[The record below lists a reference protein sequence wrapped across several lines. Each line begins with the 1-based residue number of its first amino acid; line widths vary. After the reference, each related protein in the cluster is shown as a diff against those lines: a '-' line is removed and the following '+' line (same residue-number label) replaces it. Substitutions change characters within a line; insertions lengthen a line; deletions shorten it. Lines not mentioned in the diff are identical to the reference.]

1 MIISELP
8 QIQNID
14 EVHIYHNNKLIKKI
28 CIDNTTLLS
37 EQIEK
42 QLVPYYFYRDIDY
55 MTVCLEGVLA
65 TIMVLE
71 IMLK

>member
-1 MIISELP
+1 MIISQLP

-14 EVHIYHNNKLIKKI
+14 EVHIYHNNKFVKKI
-28 CIDNTTLLS
+28 CVDNIALLP

-42 QLVPYYFYRDIDY
+42 QLVPYYFYSDIDY
-55 MTVCLEGVLA
+55 MTIYLEGDP
-65 TIMVLE
+65 TPIIVLE

>member
-8 QIQNID
+8 YIQNVDQI
-14 EVHIYHNNKLIKKI
+14 HIYHKNKLIKKI
-28 CIDNTTLLS
+28 NIDNLDTVS
-37 EQIEK
+37 NQIEK

-55 MTVCLEGVLA
+55 MTVCLDGALT
-65 TIMVLE
+65 TIIVLE